1 MLSFKNRFLAQPARS
16 SGHHAAFRACLAIL
30 ALVPVLAWGQA
41 HEKHEGNYV
50 LRASTVSAEALPEPM
65 RRAHGI
71 PSGPGK
77 AVLNVTVQ
85 RQLGSETR
93 NVPARVEV
101 TAQNL
106 MGVTTSVDLRQVS
119 ANGMVSYLGVYDFLP
134 REVLNFRIRAWPQG
148 ADSSIELSFTDR
160 LGRR

>member
-1 MLSFKNRFLAQPARS
+1 MLSFEGRFLTQRAASPA
-16 SGHHAAFRACLAIL
+16 GLATWRVSFAVL
-30 ALVPVLAWGQA
+30 ALAPLLAWGQA
-41 HEKHEGNYV
+41 HEQHEGNYV

-71 PSGPGK
+71 PSGSGK

-85 RQLGSETR
+85 RLLGSQTL

-106 MGVTTSVDLRQVS
+106 MGVTTSVDVRQVLT
-119 ANGMVSYLGVYDFLP
+119 NGMVSYLGVYDFLP
-134 REVLNFRIRAWPQG
+134 REVLEFRIRAWPQG
-148 ADSSIELSFTDR
+148 TKSSIALSFTDR
-160 LGRR
+160 LGLQ